1 MNPPGDPLDHDPGAV
16 LDARIAANAERA
28 FEFLERLVAAPSIL
42 GSEQVA
48 EEVLAAEL
56 DDLGFQLERLPIPAD
71 IERLPGAGVPSLPYE
86 GRYNLVGRRSGDPAR
101 PSLLLNGHIDVVPA
115 DEPELWTTP
124 PFQPVRRDGWLY
136 GRGAGD
142 MKCGFAMGVLAVRSL
157 LEVAPAAVSGPL
169 AMVAAIEE
177 ECTGNGTLAAAH
189 QGVLADAVVLLEPTD
204 LDVLLGG
211 IGVLWL
217 EVTVSGRS
225 AHASDAAAAVNAIEA
240 AMPLLTALRDFERE
254 LNETERDSRIGET
267 DHPFALNIGRFS
279 GGDWASSVPA
289 VARFEIRVGF
299 PLGWTAAQAEARI
312 RACIATAAG
321 RDAWLVANPPAVR
334 ASGFRAEG
342 YDLSLDA
349 PLARLVGAAHR
360 AAHGTEPRSFV
371 LGATTDARTYINRH
385 GTPALCYG
393 PRTARIH
400 GVDEA
405 VELASIVDG
414 ARTLARFMVGWYQQT
429 GEAA

>member
-1 MNPPGDPLDHDPGAV
+1 MNPPCDPLGHDRGAV

-28 FEFLERLVAAPSIL
+28 FGFLERLVAAPSIL
-42 GSEQVA
+42 GSEQAA

-71 IERLPGAGVPSLPYE
+71 IERIPGAGVPSLPYE
-86 GRYNLVGRRSGDPAR
+86 GRYNLVGRRSGDPAG

-115 DEPELWTTP
+115 GEPELWTTP

-157 LEVAPAAVSGPL
+157 LEVAPAAISGPL

-177 ECTGNGTLAAAH
+177 ECTGDGSLAAAH

-204 LDVLLGG
+204 LDILLGG

-217 EVTVSGRS
+217 KVTVSGRS
-225 AHASDAAAAVNAIEA
+225 AHASVAATAVNAIEA

-299 PLGWTAAQAEARI
+299 PLGWTAAKAEARV
-312 RACIATAAG
+312 RACIAAAAG
-321 RDAWLVANPPAVR
+321 RDAWLAANPPEVC

-342 YDLSLDA
+342 YDLPLDA
-349 PLARLVGAAHR
+349 PLTRILGAAHR
-360 AAHGTEPRSFV
+360 AAHGTEPRSSV
-371 LGATTDARTYINRH
+371 LGATTDARTYINRY
-385 GTPALCYG
+385 GTPAICYG

-414 ARTLARFMVGWYQQT
+414 ARTLARFLVGWYRQT